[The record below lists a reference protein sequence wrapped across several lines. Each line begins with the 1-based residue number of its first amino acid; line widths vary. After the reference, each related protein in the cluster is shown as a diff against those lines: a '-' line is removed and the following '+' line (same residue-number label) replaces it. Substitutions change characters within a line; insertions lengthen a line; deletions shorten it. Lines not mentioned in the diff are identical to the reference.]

1 MSAPSNIYNSQG
13 KVCHGEQEFVD
24 HKRGLNISEFIL
36 SKEFLVTMAGK
47 FFFYNK
53 QNLLQVRFYSAELS
67 VSPEKFKF
75 IDNVI
80 RKSNED
86 AVFNFKEHWLK
97 ASFQ

>member
-1 MSAPSNIYNSQG
+1 M
-13 KVCHGEQEFVD
+13 
-24 HKRGLNISEFIL
+24 
-36 SKEFLVTMAGK
+36 TMAGN

-67 VSPEKFKF
+67 VSPEKFEF

-86 AVFNFKEHWLK
+86 AVFNFKEH
-97 ASFQ
+97 